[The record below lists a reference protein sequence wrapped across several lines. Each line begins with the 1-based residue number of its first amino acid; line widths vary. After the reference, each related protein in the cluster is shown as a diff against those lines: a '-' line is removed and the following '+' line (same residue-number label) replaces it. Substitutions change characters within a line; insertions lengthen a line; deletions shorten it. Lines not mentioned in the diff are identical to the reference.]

1 MGKEQ
6 VICLHELDNVITAL
20 DFIPK
25 GTLLP
30 KQNLTTLEDI
40 SFGHKI
46 ALYQI
51 EMGEKVFKYGTPI
64 GEAIQTIPKGAH
76 VHLHNLKS
84 LQGKGETIEGL
95 QEVGWKNRNT

>member
-1 MGKEQ
+1 MDKER
-6 VICLHELDNVITAL
+6 VICLHERDNVITTL

-30 KQNLTTLEDI
+30 KQKLKTLEDI

-51 EMGEKVFKYGTPI
+51 EMGEKVIKYGTPI

-84 LQGKGETIEGL
+84 LQWKGETIEGL